1 MASHPLQDFIR
12 RLRRAR
18 SVTEGDHLT
27 DAQLLERFIRQR
39 DEAAFEVLVW
49 RHGTLVLNVARR
61 LLRHVPD
68 VEDVFQATFLTL
80 ARKASAIRCGTSLSS
95 WLYKVA
101 YHIALRVHQAA
112 ARRQRQQLHD
122 LESAAPAEPGDAGL
136 AIVLTEEVNRLPERY
151 RAVVVLCYL
160 QGVTTEE
167 AARILGCP
175 RGTVLSRL
183 SSARQRLRRRLL
195 RRGIA
200 PAVALAAVSFGETAS
215 AVPSVALVT
224 CVVRAALPFAAGG
237 AAVPMESSQAAA
249 LAQGALQM
257 MFWNKIKIVTVMT
270 CMIALI
276 GTGSSWLARSQ
287 SGAETPPLAAEPQG
301 KKEGL
306 REAAPDLAAKIKDEI
321 KRIDAQLDYLA
332 EKQAKEEEELT
343 RESLEAQLDL
353 AAAQDDLRLR
363 EQDYDL
369 ERERE
374 RGRIKAAELEVVRAE
389 KIASDF
395 EERMDKNA
403 MGKAV
408 FEESKNRLM
417 KGVKSAESRYEEE
430 KQRFLVR
437 EIQRA
442 QGIRS
447 IRKRVFQLES
457 KIRHIEVVQARKQ
470 EEIMSRR
477 HALIAR
483 LHQLEDRTLEL
494 QPADRLRDVER
505 KLDTLRREVGELR
518 RALERQGNDPRKKP

>member
-18 SVTEGDHLT
+18 SVAEGGHLT

-80 ARKASAIRCGTSLSS
+80 ARKASAIRRGTSLSS

-101 YHIALRVHQAA
+101 YRLALRVRQAA
-112 ARRQRQQLHD
+112 TRRQRQEQF
-122 LESAAPAEPGDAGL
+122 EIENAAAPAEHGDAEL
-136 AIVLTEEVNRLPERY
+136 AILLAEEVNRLPERD

-167 AARILGCP
+167 AARMLGCP

-183 SSARQRLRRRLL
+183 SSARQRLRQRLL

-200 PAVALAAVSFGETAS
+200 PAVALAAVSFGETAT

-224 CVVRAALPFAAGG
+224 CVVRAALPFAAGRAG
-237 AAVPMESSQAAA
+237 IPMESSQAAA

-257 MFWNKIKIVTVMT
+257 MFWNKIKIVTVMA
-270 CMIALI
+270 CMIALV
-276 GTGSSWLARSQ
+276 GTGSRWLARSQ
-287 SGAETPPLAAEPQG
+287 SGAETSLSAAAPQG
-301 KKEGL
+301 KKEL
-306 REAAPDLAAKIKDEI
+306 PEAVPDLAERTKTEI
-321 KRIDAQLDYLA
+321 KRIHAQMDYLA
-332 EKQAKEEEELT
+332 EKEAKEEEELT
-343 RESLEAQLDL
+343 RESLEARLDL

-363 EQDYDL
+363 EQENDL
-369 ERERE
+369 DRERE
-374 RGRIKAAELEVVRAE
+374 RGRIKAAEREVVFRE
-389 KIASDF
+389 KGVREF
-395 EERMDKNA
+395 EAKMDKDR
-403 MGKAV
+403 MGKA
-408 FEESKNRLM
+408 FEEGSNRLTKAVM
-417 KGVKSAESRYEEE
+417 SAESVYGEV
-430 KQRFLVR
+430 KQRFLVQEVR
-437 EIQRA
+437 RA
-442 QGIRS
+442 QELRS
-447 IRKRVFQLES
+447 IRKRVFQVES
-457 KIRHIEVVQARKQ
+457 KIRHIEVVQARKR

-477 HALIAR
+477 QALLAR
-483 LHQLEDRTLEL
+483 LHQLEDKALDL

-518 RALERQGNDPRKKP
+518 RALERQENDPRKKP